1 VREHFVEVA
10 TAHHDR
16 VQSALRRCGAAQL
29 ELSTDRD
36 WVSDIAR
43 FALTYRRSAA
53 SLHPSAPVDVA

>member
-1 VREHFVEVA
+1 
-10 TAHHDR
+10 
-16 VQSALRRCGAAQL
+16 LRRCGAAQL